1 MKPPNAKDAEFRK
14 SLGVATATEMMTARH
29 SLEEDSNVREALGFQ
44 STKSGVQDIDRNV
57 EPLQACDDMCCE
69 RGYDSMAQ
77 QQCDEEATSSEQ
89 TCHLRIT
96 QAMRLRRLT
105 RSALW

>member
-14 SLGVATATEMMTARH
+14 SLGVATATEMITAKH
-29 SLEEDSNVREALGFQ
+29 SLEEDRNVREALGFQ
-44 STKSGVQDIDRNV
+44 SMKWGVQDIDRNV

-69 RGYDSMAQ
+69 RRNDGMAQ

-89 TCHLRIT
+89 ACHLRIT
-96 QAMRLRRLT
+96 QAMRQRRLT
-105 RSALW
+105 RFALW